1 MRDKTYEEQKTSVV
15 QAAAGVIRQF
25 GFEKTTMGDIA
36 KALHM
41 GKSSLYHYFSN
52 KEDIFL
58 EVFKTEVEELRDEF
72 LRAIDAEGTPEA
84 KFRAYILTRTEMFRR
99 KLNQHME
106 FIEATPE
113 RYELLLRI
121 HQMFDQ
127 DEIRIISGILEQG
140 VAEGRFSLP
149 DVHTTAVV
157 IVTAFRAFEYPFSL
171 SATSS
176 EIERD
181 LDSLL
186 EVVFKGIL
194 RRQA

>member
-72 LRAIDAEGTPEA
+72 LRAIDAEPTPEA

-106 FIEATPE
+106 FIEATVE
-113 RYELLLRI
+113 RAQSMLRCVEREAMVKGVSDDEFARVSQIDHELQEELRKMTGGPTPGSEVRTDKLL
-121 HQMFDQ
+121 
-127 DEIRIISGILEQG
+127 DE
-140 VAEGRFSLP
+140 VLP
-149 DVHTTAVV
+149 
-157 IVTAFRAFEYPFSL
+157 
-171 SATSS
+171 
-176 EIERD
+176 
-181 LDSLL
+181 
-186 EVVFKGIL
+186 
-194 RRQA
+194 

>member
-1 MRDKTYEEQKTSVV
+1 MRDKTYDEQKTSVV
-15 QAAAGVIRQF
+15 QAASAVIRQF
-25 GFEKTTMGDIA
+25 GFDKTTMGDIA

-41 GKSSLYHYFSN
+41 GKSSLYHYFTS

-58 EVFKTEVEELRDEF
+58 EVFKDEVEELREEF
-72 LRAIDAEGTPEA
+72 LRAIEAEKTPEA

-106 FIEATPE
+106 FIEATAE

-140 VAEGRFSLP
+140 VAEGRFSIP

-171 SATSS
+171 SATPS
-176 EIERD
+176 EIEKD

-194 RRQA
+194 RR

>member
-1 MRDKTYEEQKTSVV
+1 MRDKTYDEQKMSVV

-36 KALHM
+36 KALHV
-41 GKSSLYHYFSN
+41 GKSSLYHYFTS

-58 EVFKTEVEELRDEF
+58 EVFKNEVEDLREEF
-72 LRAIDAEGTPEA
+72 LRAIEVQKTPEA
-84 KFRAYILTRTEMFRR
+84 KFRAYILTRTDMLRR

-106 FIEATPE
+106 FIEATTE

-127 DEIRIISGILEQG
+127 DEIRIISGILDQG
-140 VAEGRFSLP
+140 VAEGRFSIP

-157 IVTAFRAFEYPFSL
+157 IVTAFRAFEYPFSP
-171 SATSS
+171 SADQS
-176 EIERD
+176 EAEKTLD
-181 LDSLL
+181 LLL

-194 RRQA
+194 RR

>member
-106 FIEATPE
+106 FIEATSE